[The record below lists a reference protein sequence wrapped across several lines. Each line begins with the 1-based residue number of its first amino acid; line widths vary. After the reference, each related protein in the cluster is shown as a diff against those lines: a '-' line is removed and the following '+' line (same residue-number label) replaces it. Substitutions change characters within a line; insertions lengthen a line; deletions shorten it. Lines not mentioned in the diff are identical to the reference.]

1 MGQRQRA
8 DLDVFMAYTIHH
20 QAKYQRLNA
29 NTLYVA
35 AILFSRS
42 TLHID
47 ALLCLPNKQILLQQL
62 ITLVLQGGFQLIFES
77 ATHQY

>member
-8 DLDVFMAYTIHH
+8 DLSVFLTYTIHH

-42 TLHID
+42 TLHRE
-47 ALLCLPNKQILLQQL
+47 ALPCLPNMLAFSLAHVFCRRI
-62 ITLVLQGGFQLIFES
+62 VGQGAYLRE
-77 ATHQY
+77 HVD